1 MSLQGKMQFVTGS
14 VGRLPYEVFDLAI
27 SWAEMVIVQIGG
39 NWLGI
44 KTQVKR
50 MELEK

>member
-1 MSLQGKMQFVTGS
+1 LPLEASADS
-14 VGRLPYEVFDLAI
+14 PYEVFDLAI
-27 SWAEMVIVQIGG
+27 SWAEMVIVQIEG

-50 MELEK
+50 MELEKWP